1 MCDKCFEQNPIL
13 AWDLHYCQCSTHCIQ
28 PEIICKEYF
37 IYFAISITWGWQIFN
52 IADISWNSFWKRND
66 LSLNGEHSWRG
77 HETLGS
83 ESGESRDK
91 GGYQKFIKQRRFC
104 FVHQLNMSSLLKI
117 VSSPLAGRLKN
128 HCYRRT
134 VNGWCIFTA
143 RLLTLWHAP
152 SRNASVMM

>member
-1 MCDKCFEQNPIL
+1 MFWAKSNISMRL
-13 AWDLHYCQCSTHCIQ
+13 ALLSVKHTLYIHL
-28 PEIICKEYF
+28 EIICKEYF

-91 GGYQKFIKQRRFC
+91 GGYQKFIKTAAFLVPSCQDDKTLLHNIQRRINAKSC
-104 FVHQLNMSSLLKI
+104 AYIHRLMTWWQKRLCYDININSAAVSASLLWR
-117 VSSPLAGRLKN
+117 SGR
-128 HCYRRT
+128 
-134 VNGWCIFTA
+134 
-143 RLLTLWHAP
+143 
-152 SRNASVMM
+152 